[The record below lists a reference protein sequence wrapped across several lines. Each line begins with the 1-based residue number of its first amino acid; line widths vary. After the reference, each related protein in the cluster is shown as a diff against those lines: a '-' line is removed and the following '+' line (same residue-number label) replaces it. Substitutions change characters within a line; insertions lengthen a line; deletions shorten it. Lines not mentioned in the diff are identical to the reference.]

1 MDSSTYKVG
10 KGWQARELKLDG
22 FADASWKVA
31 KEVVKD
37 GIRINVYD
45 MLEQRRLRN
54 REKKKRRKARKA
66 EVAEA
71 AAASK
76 ATATVQ
82 SDEDV
87 ADAGDTEA
95 SNLHEIL
102 GSWSSQK
109 ADTEE
114 KSNKDIPWKV
124 HVSTDDRDSQR
135 IDSFMST
142 LFPDFSDFRSDTAPM
157 STMKNNV
164 NFERL
169 EHLKYLE
176 PFWFE
181 PPESLCHFERGASEP
196 VAIYRCGGE
205 QWWWGYVGYC
215 GGKAGGEAFRNF
227 ISYSGTTPGTQ
238 RQIEN
243 NEIL

>member
-1 MDSSTYKVG
+1 M
-10 KGWQARELKLDG
+10 KG
-22 FADASWKVA
+22 
-31 KEVVKD
+31 

-66 EVAEA
+66 EVAET

-76 ATATVQ
+76 ATATAQ
-82 SDEDV
+82 SDAGYV
-87 ADAGDTEA
+87 ADADDPEA

-109 ADTEE
+109 ADTEK

-142 LFPDFSDFRSDTAPM
+142 LFPDFSDFRSDTVPMSPM
-157 STMKNNV
+157 STS
-164 NFERL
+164 
-169 EHLKYLE
+169 
-176 PFWFE
+176 PST
-181 PPESLCHFERGASEP
+181 PSTSSSHFESGHPSHFVTSSEGLKANPWPFTDAEAEESSDDEDMSDIVAVKPEVRRFEIPYHTQVPLQGLQAPSAKLKTTKSSKIEKFPGRISGDASILRRET
-196 VAIYRCGGE
+196 RCLE
-205 QWWWGYVGYC
+205 D
-215 GGKAGGEAFRNF
+215 
-227 ISYSGTTPGTQ
+227 P
-238 RQIEN
+238 
-243 NEIL
+243 